1 MSGRTAEVVIIGGG
15 LVGAA
20 TAYFLAREGIE
31 SVVVERDGIGSH
43 ASGFSYAALGTFDEE
58 GMDGAHF
65 DVASH
70 GMRLHHEL
78 AKSLLEETGI
88 NVEFRERP
96 QLVLA
101 FDEEEAQA
109 ARNPEGWEK
118 ERLSWEVDRQ
128 GYSVGWLGPEEAL
141 AIEPR
146 ISPAALGAMYTEG
159 TCDVN
164 AQRLTLA
171 LAEAAE
177 LRGAEIRHGTV
188 TGVTKTGDRVGAVV
202 VDGTEIACERV
213 VVAMGPWS
221 EAASHWLGVPIR
233 MQPWKGQILRL
244 RLPGPPIRA
253 SVAGG
258 DHFASTKPDGLT
270 WVGPTFED
278 AGLDES
284 TTTEGPRPDHVL
296 RGQEH
301 PVAGGRPARH
311 SYCLH
316 TPAFGRQEAGI
327 GRGAGPG
334 GCICCDGRRPT
345 RVDAGP
351 RDGVAYCRAD
361 RPRDDRS
368 LPRRV
373 RPGQVFLSLPMVDI
387 SAMIGEEAG

>member
-101 FDEEEAQA
+101 FDDEEAQA

-284 TTTEGPRPDHVL
+284 TTTEGRDRIMSSAVKNIPSLVEGQLVIHTACIRPLSADRKLVL
-296 RGQEH
+296 GAVPGLEGAY
-301 PVAGGRPARH
+301 VATGGGRLGLMLGPAMAWLTAELIARGTTAV
-311 SYCLH
+311 SLDEFD
-316 TPAFGRQEAGI
+316 PGRF
-327 GRGAGPG
+327 
-334 GCICCDGRRPT
+334 
-345 RVDAGP
+345 
-351 RDGVAYCRAD
+351 
-361 RPRDDRS
+361 S
-368 LPRRV
+368 
-373 RPGQVFLSLPMVDI
+373 
-387 SAMIGEEAG
+387 

>member
-284 TTTEGPRPDHVL
+284 TTTEGRDRIMSSAVKNIPSLVEGQLVIHTACIRPLSADRKLVL
-296 RGQEH
+296 GAVPGLEGAY
-301 PVAGGRPARH
+301 VATGGGRLGLMLGPAMAWLTAELIARGTTAV
-311 SYCLH
+311 SLDEFD
-316 TPAFGRQEAGI
+316 PGRF
-327 GRGAGPG
+327 
-334 GCICCDGRRPT
+334 
-345 RVDAGP
+345 
-351 RDGVAYCRAD
+351 
-361 RPRDDRS
+361 S
-368 LPRRV
+368 
-373 RPGQVFLSLPMVDI
+373 
-387 SAMIGEEAG
+387 